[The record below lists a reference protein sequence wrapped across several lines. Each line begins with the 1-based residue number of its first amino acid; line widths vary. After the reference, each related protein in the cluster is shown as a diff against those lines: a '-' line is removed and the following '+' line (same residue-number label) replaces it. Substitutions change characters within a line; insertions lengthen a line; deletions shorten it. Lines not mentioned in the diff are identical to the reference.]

1 LKRTYFMTA
10 IDGEF
15 CLRMGAV
22 HTPVTFWSSRLNGVR
37 LRAVISLQT
46 LC

>member
-1 LKRTYFMTA
+1 VSKRSYFMTA

-22 HTPVTFWSSRLNGVR
+22 HRPESRFGR
-37 LRAVISLQT
+37 HA
-46 LC
+46 

>member
-1 LKRTYFMTA
+1 MTV

-22 HTPVTFWSSRLNGVR
+22 HRSEPRSGRHSWLNGMR
-37 LRAVISLQT
+37 LWAGIPFQT
-46 LC
+46 L